1 MMVKSAN
8 VDWGWWGWAGVIVAL
23 LVAMGIGGCAQ
34 LLKLQGQ
41 SAEKA
46 AQAIE
51 AYCDN
56 TDADFRAQFRA
67 EVNAKAFP
75 NSAEITCA
83 AQ

>member
-1 MMVKSAN
+1 MKAL
-8 VDWGWWGWAGVIVAL
+8 IAL
-23 LVAMGIGGCAQ
+23 LTALFFVAGCAQ

-51 AYCDN
+51 AYCRN
-56 TDADFRAQFRA
+56 TDADFRAKFRA

-75 NSAEITCA
+75 NSAEITCVW
-83 AQ
+83 Q